1 MVDQQLK
8 STVHGH
14 VLTRHGKCVCLG
26 VYVCVGVCLC
36 VGSHWLA
43 CVRLRS
49 SPRVGSDGQYIRML
63 QEASLQAAGAPR
75 PNHIFSVARAVT
87 LLDQKLRRQ
96 THDND
101 VHSIDRNK

>member
-1 MVDQQLK
+1 
-8 STVHGH
+8 
-14 VLTRHGKCVCLG
+14 
-26 VYVCVGVCLC
+26 
-36 VGSHWLA
+36 
-43 CVRLRS
+43 
-49 SPRVGSDGQYIRML
+49 ML
-63 QEASLQAAGAPR
+63 EEASLQAAGAPR